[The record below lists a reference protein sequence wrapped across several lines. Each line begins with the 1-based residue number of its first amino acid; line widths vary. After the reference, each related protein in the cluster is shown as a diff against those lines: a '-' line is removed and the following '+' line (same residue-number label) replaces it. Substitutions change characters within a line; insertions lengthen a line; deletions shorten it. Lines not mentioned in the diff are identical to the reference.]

1 LFFFCFL
8 NCRRPEAYSHDV
20 ELQAGEDEASRGEV
34 LDFYGH
40 TEAAVMAFA
49 RERLPC
55 LAHADSVAVAAP
67 PAAAAAADPANK
79 DEILELVKSGPPGN
93 RIDLVFMVLAHD
105 TTRATRH
112 TRTARTTRDTRHTLR
127 LLIGRPRDR
136 ATATLS
142 RSGSGSWGT

>member
-1 LFFFCFL
+1 
-8 NCRRPEAYSHDV
+8 V
-20 ELQAGEDEASRGEV
+20 EQVGEDEASRGEV

-55 LAHADSVAVAAP
+55 LAHADFIAVAPP
-67 PAAAAAADPANK
+67 PAAADSDPANK

-105 TTRATRH
+105 TRAPHARHTTRAH
-112 TRTARTTRDTRHTLR
+112 TTHA
-127 LLIGRPRDR
+127 
-136 ATATLS
+136 
-142 RSGSGSWGT
+142 